1 MAEDS
6 IDLNL
11 RARYDRRAGVFRLT
25 AADPRLQGLPFQVTL
40 SRGSESVDSLQ
51 EIFLR
56 ESAIDVEDS
65 VPSRPNLLK
74 SSDFPQTPLRQ
85 KIEEVELTSAV
96 FVGPAA
102 VGDAIA
108 RMRADWKF
116 QHHQP
121 TVEDFQRNL
130 SDGSLTN
137 EINVVLIVDK
147 FFDSRKGSGLFADT
161 IANLAPYALVA
172 VVSYTPELRSDIVA
186 EVAKCSLRSGI
197 PSSPFYF
204 VDSRRPNLTLDE
216 AVEDFLSREK
226 LAAEARSGLRK
237 SRLDGA
243 KSRDELPFSGPKI
256 NPVNGAVVVGYS
268 ELMEKLGVP
277 AFDELGNR
285 RSLTVD
291 PNG

>member
-1 MAEDS
+1 MAQDS

-51 EIFLR
+51 ELFIR
-56 ESAIDVEDS
+56 ESAIEAEDS

-74 SSDFPQTPLRQ
+74 SSDFPQAALKQ
-85 KIEEVELTSAV
+85 KAKRDEPTSAI

-102 VGDAIA
+102 VEDAIA
-108 RMRADWKF
+108 HMKSDWKF
-116 QHHQP
+116 QPRQS
-121 TVEDFQRNL
+121 TLEDFERNL
-130 SDGSLTN
+130 NEGTISN
-137 EINVVLIVDK
+137 EISVVLIVDI
-147 FFDSRKGSGLFADT
+147 FFNLRSDSELFMKT
-161 IANLAPYALVA
+161 IARLAPHALVA
-172 VVSYTPELRSDIVA
+172 VVSYSPHFRSEIVVKVA
-186 EVAKCSLRSGI
+186 EYCYENSI
-197 PSSPFYF
+197 SSAPFYF
-204 VDSRRPNLTLDE
+204 IDSKRPLVTLDE
-216 AVEDFLSREK
+216 AVEDFLSRDK
-226 LAAEARSGLRK
+226 LAADARQGLRN

-243 KSRDELPFSGPKI
+243 KSQEELPSGEPKL

-268 ELMEKLGVP
+268 ELMERLGVP

-285 RSLTVD
+285 RTLTID